1 MGEWVG
7 KFHGAMN
14 MFPVTTLADGMG
26 MMIPIVAIVFGSGI
40 WIISI
45 VVDGVKEAKATKHR
59 EESRREIAA
68 YIAEGSM
75 TAEQGERL
83 MKAGE
88 TLPEKKA

>member
-1 MGEWVG
+1 M
-7 KFHGAMN
+7 M
-14 MFPVTTLADGMG
+14 PVTTLGDDIALV
-26 MMIPIVAIVFGSGI
+26 IPILGIVFGCGGWFLSIIVGGI
-40 WIISI
+40 
-45 VVDGVKEAKATKHR
+45 KETKATRQR

-88 TLPEKKA
+88 TPPDKKA

>member
-1 MGEWVG
+1 
-7 KFHGAMN
+7 
-14 MFPVTTLADGMG
+14 MFPVTTLASDMG
-26 MMIPIVAIVFGSGI
+26 VMIPIVAIVFGSVI

-45 VVDGVKEAKATKHR
+45 VVDGVKDAKATKQR

-83 MKAGE
+83 MSAGE
-88 TLPEKKA
+88 TPPEKKA

>member
-1 MGEWVG
+1 MI
-7 KFHGAMN
+7 
-14 MFPVTTLADGMG
+14 PVTTLGDEMQ
-26 MMIPIVAIVFGSGI
+26 MVIPIVGIVFGCTV
-40 WIISI
+40 WVISI
-45 VVDGVKEAKATKHR
+45 LVNGVKDAKATKQR

-88 TLPEKKA
+88 APPDKKA

>member
-1 MGEWVG
+1 M
-7 KFHGAMN
+7 M
-14 MFPVTTLADGMG
+14 PVTTLGEDMAIL
-26 MMIPIVAIVFGSGI
+26 IPILGIVFGCTG
-40 WIISI
+40 WFISI
-45 VVDGVKEAKATKHR
+45 VVNGVKDAKATKHR

-88 TLPEKKA
+88 ALNKKA

>member
-7 KFHGAMN
+7 KFHGALN